1 MTDKRIVV
9 IGASAGGVEA
19 LTQIIR
25 SLPADFAA
33 PLCVVLHIPPESPS
47 LLSTILGRQKTL
59 KVKDGENG
67 DVLRP
72 GIVYVAPPDHHLV
85 VGKDYT
91 LRASRGPKENRHRPA
106 IDPLF
111 RSAAVAYGTGAIGV
125 VLTGNLDDGTAG
137 LMAIKQQGGTIIVQD
152 PQDAMYPD
160 MPRNALEHTKAAH
173 CVPLSGIPALL
184 VEVLNEPPKEAE
196 PVGAKADQL
205 DMEARMAEL
214 DPEALQVDERPG
226 TPSPWS
232 CPDCGGVMW
241 EIQEDQDYVRFR
253 CRVGHAYSPE
263 SMLGA
268 HSLQLEEALWTAMKT
283 LEESARLA
291 RRLADSERRRG
302 HEWMAR
308 RFDEREE
315 EARSRVEVIRRFISQ
330 DLAKPISH
338 VRTAAAD

>member
-1 MTDKRIVV
+1 LTDKRIVV

-25 SLPADFAA
+25 SLPAEFPA
-33 PLCVVLHIPPESPS
+33 PVCIVLHIPPESPS
-47 LLSTILGRQKTL
+47 LLATILGRQRTL
-59 KVKDGENG
+59 EVKDGATG
-67 DVLRP
+67 DELRP
-72 GIVYVAPPDHHLV
+72 GTVYVAPPDHHLI
-85 VGKDYT
+85 VGRDYT

-137 LMAIKQQGGTIIVQD
+137 LMAIEQRGGLAIVQD
-152 PQDAMYPD
+152 PQEAMYPD
-160 MPRNALEHTKAAH
+160 MPRNALEHTSSARS
-173 CVPLSGIPALL
+173 VPLAAIPALL
-184 VEVLNEPPKEAE
+184 VELLEEPRKESA
-196 PVGAKADQL
+196 PPATKPDQL

-214 DPEALQVDERPG
+214 DPYALEPDERPG

-241 EIQEDQDYVRFR
+241 EIQEEPNYVRFR

-268 HSLQLEEALWTAMKT
+268 QSLQLEEALWTAMKT

-291 RRLADSERRRG
+291 HRLADSERKRG
-302 HEWMAR
+302 HDWMAR
-308 RFDEREE
+308 RFDEREQ
-315 EARSRVEVIRRFISQ
+315 EARARVEVIRRFISQ
-330 DLAKPISH
+330 DLAQPISH
-338 VRTAAAD
+338 VRSAAAD